1 MSLGFDPTHLVNIM
15 LDPRQVGY
23 NQARAKAFYRD
34 VERRI
39 AVSPGVESV
48 SVARTAPMAYPSQ
61 GSPVYVEGHPL
72 PTDQKPPDIMYNGID
87 PGYLR
92 TMRVPLLH
100 GRDFNHSDGETAPP
114 VAIVNQTLARRL
126 WPNEDPI
133 DKRFSLKSA
142 SGPWIQVVGMVA
154 DGQYWFITS
163 DPQAYFYVPLAQDFD
178 SLASMQMRTSGRP
191 EPMIP
196 AIEREILRVAP
207 DMPIIQAATMEQT
220 VRGLGGL
227 FIFYLAASL
236 AAVLGIVGLLLAL
249 VGTYGVVSFRAAQR
263 THEIGVRMALGAAP
277 GDILKFI
284 SRQGLALLGTGVMA
298 GVLAALGLTRG
309 ISKLLLGVSPADP
322 FTYLAVVVL
331 LAITSLVACWI
342 PARRAT
348 RVDPMVA
355 LRYE

>member
-1 MSLGFDPTHLVNIM
+1 MG
-15 LDPRQVGY
+15 
-23 NQARAKAFYRD
+23 
-34 VERRI
+34 
-39 AVSPGVESV
+39 
-48 SVARTAPMAYPSQ
+48 
-61 GSPVYVEGHPL
+61 
-72 PTDQKPPDIMYNGID
+72 
-87 PGYLR
+87 
-92 TMRVPLLH
+92 
-100 GRDFNHSDGETAPP
+100 
-114 VAIVNQTLARRL
+114 
-126 WPNEDPI
+126 
-133 DKRFSLKSA
+133 KRFSLKSA
-142 SGPWIQVVGMVA
+142 SGPWIQVVGVAA

-178 SLASMQMRTSGRP
+178 SLASLQVRTSGPP

-196 AIEREILRVAP
+196 VIEREILRLAP
-207 DMPIIQAATMEQT
+207 DMPIIQTATMEQT

-236 AAVLGIVGLLLAL
+236 AGILGIVGLLLAL

-277 GDILKFI
+277 GDVLTLI
-284 SRQGLALLGTGVMA
+284 SRQGLALVGAGVTA

-322 FTYLAVVVL
+322 LTYVAVVL
-331 LAITSLVACWI
+331 LLAATSLVACLI

-348 RVDPMVA
+348 RIDPMVA